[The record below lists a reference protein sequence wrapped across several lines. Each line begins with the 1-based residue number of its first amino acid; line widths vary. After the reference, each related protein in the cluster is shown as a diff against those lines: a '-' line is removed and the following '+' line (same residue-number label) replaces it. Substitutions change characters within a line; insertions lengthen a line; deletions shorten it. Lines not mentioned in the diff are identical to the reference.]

1 MKIIDYLQKSKV
13 EVVGN
18 GGSFFTIPKSHFD
31 NAIFFHWGK
40 NGVSM
45 CIRSGFFTVFRADTF
60 CLWTIYGTINSCK
73 SSD

>member
-1 MKIIDYLQKSKV
+1 MGDP
-13 EVVGN
+13 
-18 GGSFFTIPKSHFD
+18 FFIIPKSHFD

-45 CIRSGFFTVFRADTF
+45 CIRSGFFTVFRADTL
-60 CLWTIYGTINSCK
+60 CLWTIMEQLIIVK